1 LSNQRANY
9 SFKVITLSLIL
20 LGSGFLGSIPYVMAD
35 EDDDKKEKL
44 QKLKAIVAK
53 LLEDEKCPDKFF
65 KYGEICDKE
74 KPEIEIKEPDQ
85 GDRLEQGVITFEI
98 KAKDK
103 QTGIKMVE
111 LSINN
116 GPFQNVPLSSGDRY
130 ILDVPLNDPGRI
142 KATAKATDNAGNF
155 RLDRVNFKI
164 NPI

>member
-1 LSNQRANY
+1 
-9 SFKVITLSLIL
+9 
-20 LGSGFLGSIPYVMAD
+20 MAD

-53 LLEDEKCPDKFF
+53 LLEIEKCPDKF

-74 KPEIEIKEPDQ
+74 KPEIEIKKPDS
-85 GDRLEQGVITFEI
+85 GDKLPAGVITFEI

-116 GPFQNVPLSSGDRY
+116 GPFQNVPFSSGDRY

-142 KATAKATDNAGNF
+142 KITAKATDNAGNF

-164 NPI
+164 TPI